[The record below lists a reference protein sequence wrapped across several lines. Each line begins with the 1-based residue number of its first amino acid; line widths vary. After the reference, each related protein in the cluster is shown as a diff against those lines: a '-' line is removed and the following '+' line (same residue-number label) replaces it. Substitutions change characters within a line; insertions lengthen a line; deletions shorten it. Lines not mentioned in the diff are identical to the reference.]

1 MASKRDYYE
10 VLGVSR
16 DASGRDI
23 ARAYRQL
30 AIKYHPDSNPGDAET
45 TERFK
50 EAAEAYEVL
59 SDAEKRSRYDQFGHA
74 GVSGPGGGAGFGNV
88 EDIFDAFGDIFGGGI
103 FGDIFGSNRG
113 RRRSRQTRGAD
124 VKCEVALTLLEA
136 ARGVTRKVQFE
147 RSEICGRCRG
157 TGSKPGSTGETCRR
171 CNGHGQVVQ
180 SAGILRVQTT
190 CPTCQGSGQVITEP
204 CDQCRGRGHLGRK
217 VELEVAIPAGV
228 DDGMRVRLSG
238 EGERSR
244 DGGPPG
250 DCYCFIRVLPHPLFK
265 REGVHLFVE
274 VPISYTQAALG
285 ADIEIPTLEATDR
298 LTIPPGTQSGEVFR
312 LHKLGIPDPRN
323 GARGD
328 LLVQTYVEVPKRL
341 QPKEE
346 ELLRELAEL
355 ENRHVSP
362 RRKSFL
368 DKLRDYIKP
377 ADRGPSSE

>member
-10 VLGVSR
+10 VLGVNR
-16 DASGRDI
+16 DASEREI
-23 ARAYRQL
+23 ASAYRQL
-30 AIKYHPDSNPGDAET
+30 AIRYHPDSNPGDAEAT
-45 TERFK
+45 QRFK

-59 SDAEKRSRYDQFGHA
+59 SDAQKRASYDQYGHA
-74 GVSGPGGGAGFGNV
+74 GLGGAGSGFADV

-103 FGDIFGSNRG
+103 FGDILGGGRG
-113 RRRSRQTRGAD
+113 RRRARQTRGAD
-124 VKCEVALTLLEA
+124 VKCEVSLTLAEA
-136 ARGVTRKVQFE
+136 ARGTTRKVQFE

-157 TGSKPGSTGETCRR
+157 TGCKPGSVGETCRR

-190 CPTCQGSGQVITEP
+190 CPSCHGTGQVITDP
-204 CDQCRGRGHLGRK
+204 CDQCRGRRHVARQVDLD
-217 VELEVAIPAGV
+217 VAIPAGV

-250 DCYCFIRVLPHPLFK
+250 DCYCFIHVQPHPLFK
-265 REGVHLFVE
+265 REGSHLFVE

-285 ADIEIPTLEATDR
+285 AEIEIPTLDGTDR
-298 LTIPPGTQSGEVFR
+298 LTIPPGTQSGDVFR
-312 LHKLGIPDPRN
+312 LSRLGIPDPRH

-328 LLVQTYVEVPKRL
+328 LLVHTYVEVPKRL
-341 QPKEE
+341 RPNEE
-346 ELLRELAEL
+346 QLLRQLAEL
-355 ENRHVSP
+355 EHRHVSP

-368 DKLRDYIKP
+368 DKLREYLKP
-377 ADRGPSSE
+377 GEGSSSTD